1 MFKLVK
7 RIEGFETKL
16 QALESPDSD
25 KRAKSYTKT
34 KIGSEIAI
42 RNNHGKSEK
51 KKNGRTV
58 KERTFVNR
66 EKPTNAF
73 VKTNGSVNARKI
85 RKPKKMI

>member
-42 RNNHGKSEK
+42 RKIADLIREK
-51 KKNGRTV
+51 KNDERSLERTNGRTLA
-58 KERTFVNR
+58 K
-66 EKPTNAF
+66 
-73 VKTNGSVNARKI
+73 
-85 RKPKKMI
+85 